1 MKAIG
6 MIGSLCLGLAL
17 AGCSAEN
24 TSEPLG
30 EVGQAEDNGNH
41 FGNLPFQ
48 VESPDFA
55 DGAAQPAQ
63 FTCEGN
69 PFASG
74 ISPELDW
81 TKGPKGTK
89 SYAIVLLDTTV
100 LAAAGFN
107 NAYHWAIWNIPHE
120 IHTLPAG
127 LKGLD
132 PSAPLVQFPDGLKG
146 AQQVQARGVTRY
158 FPPCPA
164 WQVTLA
170 QRCGLSVPP
179 RNTDQYTF
187 TVYALPDADI
197 TVPAHDPL
205 VDSNYVHRLDAIF
218 SGMALGKA
226 VIHTQSDAV
235 PSTVPFACPPPASP

>member
-6 MIGSLCLGLAL
+6 VIGSICLVGVVA
-17 AGCSAEN
+17 AGCSAES

-30 EVGQAEDNGNH
+30 EVGQEDNGNH
-41 FGNLPFQ
+41 YGNLPFQ

-55 DGAAQPAQ
+55 DGAAQPPE

-100 LAAAGFN
+100 LAAAGSN
-107 NAYHWAIWNIPHE
+107 NAYHWAIWNIPHD

-132 PSAPLVQFPDGLKG
+132 PTSELEPFPEGLKG
-146 AQQVQARGVTRY
+146 AEQVQARGIGRY

-170 QRCGLSVPP
+170 TRCGNPVPP

-187 TVYALPDADI
+187 TVYALPDQDI
-197 TVPAHDPL
+197 TVPAHDPTI
-205 VDSNYVHRLDAIF
+205 DNNYVHRLDAIF
-218 SGMALGKA
+218 SSMALGSA
-226 VIHTQSDAV
+226 VIHTQSNAV
-235 PSTVPFACPPPASP
+235 PSTVPFACPPTG